1 MKSATK
7 YILSFL
13 ILLLWGTQLQAQT
26 HTFRNITM
34 SDGLSGLLVNA
45 IFKDSDGFIWLG
57 TDNCLDRFD
66 GVKITHF
73 TFRGADIRRKRV
85 FAIAETSDKQLWIGN
100 GLGLW
105 RLNRATSELERIAT
119 ETIDF
124 SANALL
130 TDGETLYI
138 GTDKGLFIQQN
149 GQLKQVLTDKNMLAA
164 CNRILALN
172 LDKERNTLWLA
183 TVQGLHAY
191 SLSDGKVSSWHLD
204 ENVPEADYF
213 RCITRIGTTLY
224 LGTMSQGVVSF
235 EPSRHSFAHL
245 PSLGCDIISS
255 ISTDGKDLIYVGT
268 DGNGVHFLSHRK
280 RSIVRSICHNVHNSE
295 SIRSNS
301 VYSLL
306 VDEKG
311 IIWVGLYQNGL
322 DYSLYQNGLFTTYS
336 FPPLFDSQNL
346 SVRSFLNHG
355 REKLIGSRDGLF
367 YINEATRVVK
377 SFVKP
382 VLSSDLI
389 LTMCHYE
396 GNFYVG
402 TYGGGLAVL
411 NPQTLS
417 LVHFADDSSEIFRKG
432 HIFRLCPDKKGNL
445 WIATSQGLFCY
456 NGQSKQMK
464 HYTSSNSQLPE
475 GNVYEINFDTT
486 GKGWIGT
493 ENGMAIYDPASQSI
507 RSNVFP
513 EGFIHK
519 DKVRVVY
526 EDSRHDVQ
534 LLPEKGS
541 LFTTS
546 LTMDRFHRMPLIPAI
561 QENAFMSIVED
572 NLGWL
577 WLGSNSGLVRVS
589 VGGEKYDAFTFNDG
603 LPSPTF
609 TNGSAYK
616 DEHGILWFGNAK
628 GLLRVDPQKID
639 DFRKKVPPLIFTDLM
654 ANGVSVRDSS
664 LRHAQNNLTFSFSD
678 LSYGLPSAMMFEY
691 RLDGVDE
698 EWKLLTAQNS
708 VSYYELSSRNYTFRV
723 RLPGN
728 ETSESSISFRINQL
742 FPLWLWG
749 LIGVLALICVFLFLK
764 LIRHFSAHTAQV
776 LKKELEKE
784 FQRGQKEQK
793 AEQKAEESEVVPSP
807 IDAPVAK
814 SQEEKYK
821 TNRLSEEECKVLYE
835 KLKAYM
841 GNTKPYTHA
850 ELKIADLA
858 SAIGTSSHSLSYV
871 FNQYL
876 NQPYYDFINEYRIA
890 EFKLLVVDTRYSRY
904 TLTALAELCGFSSRA
919 SFFRSFKKITGITPN
934 EYIRSIGGTDKVE

>member
-1 MKSATK
+1 MKSAIK
-7 YILSFL
+7 YILFFL
-13 ILLLWGTQLQAQT
+13 ILFLWVAQLPAQT
-26 HTFRNITM
+26 YTFRNITM

-66 GVKITHF
+66 GVKVTHF
-73 TFRGADIRRKRV
+73 TFRGSDIRRKRV
-85 FAIAETSDKQLWIGN
+85 LSIAETSGRQLWIGN

-124 SANALL
+124 SVNALL

-138 GTDKGLFIQQN
+138 GTDKGLFIQSN

-172 LDKERNTLWLA
+172 LDKEQNTLWLA
-183 TVQGLHAY
+183 TVQGLYSY
-191 SLSDGKVSSWHLD
+191 SLTDGEISSWHLD

-224 LGTMSQGVVSF
+224 LGTMSQGVVCF
-235 EPSRHSFAHL
+235 DTSRQTFSHFS
-245 PSLGCDIISS
+245 SLGCDVISS
-255 ISTDGKDLIYVGT
+255 ISTDGKDLIYVST
-268 DGNGVHFLSHRK
+268 DGNGVHFLSHKNRCV
-280 RSIVRSICHNVHNSE
+280 VRSICHNVHNNE

-311 IIWVGLYQNGL
+311 IVWVGLYQNGL
-322 DYSLYQNGLFTTYS
+322 DYSLYQNGLFATYS

-346 SVRSFLNHG
+346 SVRAFLNHG
-355 REKLIGSRDGLF
+355 KEKLIGSRDGLY
-367 YINEATRVVK
+367 YINEATRVVR

-389 LTMCHYE
+389 LTMCHYN
-396 GNFYVG
+396 GLFYVG

-411 NPQTLS
+411 NPQTLV
-417 LVHFADDSSEIFRKG
+417 LTPFQGDSSEIFRKG

-456 NGQSKQMK
+456 NGQNKQMK

-475 GNVYEINFDTT
+475 GNVYEVSFDYT

-507 RSNVFP
+507 RSSIFP
-513 EGFIHK
+513 EGFIHQ

-526 EDSRHDVQ
+526 EDSKHNIL

-541 LFTTS
+541 LFTTT
-546 LTMDRFHRMPLIPAI
+546 LTMDAFHRMPLIPAI
-561 QENAFMSIVED
+561 PENAFMSIVED

-577 WLGSNSGLVRVS
+577 WLGSNSGLVRVRAD
-589 VGGEKYDAFTFNDG
+589 GEKYDAFTFNDG

-616 DEHGILWFGNAK
+616 DENGILWFGNAK
-628 GLLRVDPQKID
+628 GLLRVDPQQIED
-639 DFRKKVPPLIFTDLM
+639 YRKQVHPIIFTDLQ
-654 ANGVSVRDSS
+654 ANGVSVHDSALKS
-664 LRHAQNNLTFSFSD
+664 AQNNLTFSFSD

-698 EWKLLTAQNS
+698 EWKLLAAQNS
-708 VSYYELSSRNYTFRV
+708 VSYYELSPGDYTFRV

-728 ETSESSISFRINQL
+728 ETSESSIHVRINPL
-742 FPLWLWG
+742 LPLWLWG
-749 LIGVLALICVFLFLK
+749 VIGVLALLGVFLTIK
-764 LIRHFSAHTAQV
+764 LMKRFSLHLAQGFR
-776 LKKELEKE
+776 KEKIQQETI
-784 FQRGQKEQK
+784 
-793 AEQKAEESEVVPSP
+793 SEVGVSDIPMPTSVLVSP
-807 IDAPVAK
+807 ISKP
-814 SQEEKYK
+814 SEEKYK
-821 TNRLSEEECKVLYE
+821 TNRLSEDECKALYG
-835 KLKAYM
+835 KLIAYM
-841 GNTKPYTHA
+841 KEAKPYTHA
-850 ELKIADLA
+850 ELKIGDLA
-858 SAIGTSSHSLSYV
+858 TAIDASSHSLSYV

-890 EFKLLVVDTRYSRY
+890 EFKLLVADSHYSRY
-904 TLTALAELCGFSSRA
+904 TLVALAELCGFSSRA

-934 EYIRSIGGTDKVE
+934 EYIRSIGSTNKEEY